1 MCDKQALEGWMS
13 AFPLDAAS
21 GCTVPTGCCHLMIHF
36 LFTYKVPL
44 CSSRVN
50 ISLAVISRFSL
61 PGLREPEVEAES
73 KTRKLAGRAAF
84 LLRFFTNN
92 AFPDSSCV
100 PVGAVLTLT
109 GLSLHRCSHSPQ
121 CQQCGFPSSAV
132 PLMLSCCWWVGDE

>member
-44 CSSRVN
+44 CSSRAN
-50 ISLAVISRFSL
+50 ISSAVISRFSL
-61 PGLREPEVEAES
+61 PGLKEPEVEAES

-92 AFPDSSCV
+92 AFPDSSCACGCCAHTNRALLAQVLPLPPV
-100 PVGAVLTLT
+100 PAVWV
-109 GLSLHRCSHSPQ
+109 S
-121 CQQCGFPSSAV
+121 QQCCATHAI
-132 PLMLSCCWWVGDE
+132 LLLVGWG